1 MRQNNFGYLSVAL
14 MLLLVALPVMETLF
28 GWGGAI
34 LRASAY
40 SAVLILGVWSLRM
53 SRTWFRIA
61 VALAAAGVI
70 FEVLNVAHQQIA
82 FTYLALLSFLL
93 FLLLSTVLVLR
104 QILTGTEVDLNRIAG
119 AFCVYLMLGFVWS
132 AAYMTLYAMDPG
144 SFQGLAGTGDDL
156 PAPGLAVL

>member
-93 FLLLSTVLVLR
+93 FLLLSTVLSCAR
-104 QILTGTEVDLNRIAG
+104 
-119 AFCVYLMLGFVWS
+119 F
-132 AAYMTLYAMDPG
+132 
-144 SFQGLAGTGDDL
+144 
-156 PAPGLAVL
+156 